1 MLRIRTINN
10 STAVGEMSEAVTGQ
24 VVGGDAGAEVWECVG
39 AAMCWVE
46 GREGARA
53 RGRH

>member
-1 MLRIRTINN
+1 MRSSR
-10 STAVGEMSEAVTGQ
+10 GQ

-53 RGRH
+53 RGGRHWRRRRGLETASAVL